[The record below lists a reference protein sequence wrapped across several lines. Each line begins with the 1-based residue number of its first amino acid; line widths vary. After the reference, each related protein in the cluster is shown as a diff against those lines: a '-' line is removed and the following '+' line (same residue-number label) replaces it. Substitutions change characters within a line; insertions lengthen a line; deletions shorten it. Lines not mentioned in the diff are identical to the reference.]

1 MSLPK
6 GEELERRYR
15 PLFDNHAVQEVVHA
29 RTPNDAAPVD
39 EDAILEFVKS
49 SEEAHAAYL
58 SAVFRLL
65 EED

>member
-6 GEELERRYR
+6 REELERRYR
-15 PLFDNHAVQEVVHA
+15 ALFDNHAVQEVVHA

-39 EDAILEFVKS
+39 ENAILEFVKS
-49 SEEAHAAYL
+49 SEAAHAAYL
-58 SAVFRLL
+58 NTVFRLL